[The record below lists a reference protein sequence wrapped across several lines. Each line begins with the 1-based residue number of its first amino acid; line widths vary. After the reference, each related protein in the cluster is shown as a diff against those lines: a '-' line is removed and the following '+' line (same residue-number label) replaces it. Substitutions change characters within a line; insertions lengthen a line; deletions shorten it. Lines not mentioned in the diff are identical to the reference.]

1 MVLFQWDLAEEYL
14 SPVSIC
20 HNIAMVHI
28 VAAVGPR
35 QVHRQL
41 AARPALSVT
50 ALVHVWHTH
59 TPVSYTHLTLPTR
72 SLV

>member
-14 SPVSIC
+14 SPVSLC

-41 AARPALSVT
+41 AARPA
-50 ALVHVWHTH
+50 
-59 TPVSYTHLTLPTR
+59 PVSYTHLTLPTN
-72 SLV
+72 VVV